1 LPEFRHRLA
10 VIRSG
15 ADDEM
20 QESEPW
26 AKALLLAQGVT
37 DDLKALFLMLAN
49 AAISSQPCPSDAAIA
64 RAYGTHSVRRA
75 RRLLAYFE
83 EQGLVVIHQD
93 RAGHRIAAFP
103 DLGAETAPGN
113 PDAGETESRPA
124 AE

>member
-1 LPEFRHRLA
+1 
-10 VIRSG
+10 
-15 ADDEM
+15 M
-20 QESEPW
+20 QASEAW
-26 AKALLLAQGVT
+26 QKALSLATGVT

-49 AAISSQPCPSDAAIA
+49 AAIAGLPCPSDASIA

-103 DLGAETAPGN
+103 DLAAETA
-113 PDAGETESRPA
+113 AGDPNAADMETRSA